1 MSLIGMGLTI
11 IFFVVLIWLVNK
23 VFDVLIAAIIKST
36 RTNLDNRLAPVMR
49 RLLTVLLLVT
59 GLYFLTTFIQFAS
72 PIHLFISR
80 LYISAVVFFIAV
92 ALGEI
97 INIVMHSVLYGHF
110 KGKKESI
117 NATLPFINNVSRI
130 VLYTSVGIFILW
142 LHKIDITPALASAGV
157 IGVALAFAAKDFVAN
172 VFGGI
177 SVFFDKPYIVGDYVI
192 IADKYRGEV
201 LEIGMRSTRIK
212 TRDGVLL
219 TVPNSVLITNA
230 VINETGFDPRLRI
243 RLPIQISYQED
254 VDRVEKI
261 LIEVAHFSDLV
272 LRDPKPLVRYREFA
286 DSGIMLE
293 LLVTIAEPAQ
303 KGFVMHELIK
313 LVQQRF
319 RSEHISIPYPQRDI
333 HVKNA

>member
-1 MSLIGMGLTI
+1 M
-11 IFFVVLIWLVNK
+11 
-23 VFDVLIAAIIKST
+23 
-36 RTNLDNRLAPVMR
+36 
-49 RLLTVLLLVT
+49 
-59 GLYFLTTFIQFAS
+59 
-72 PIHLFISR
+72 
-80 LYISAVVFFIAV
+80 
-92 ALGEI
+92 
-97 INIVMHSVLYGHF
+97 
-110 KGKKESI
+110 
-117 NATLPFINNVSRI
+117 
-130 VLYTSVGIFILW
+130 
-142 LHKIDITPALASAGV
+142 
-157 IGVALAFAAKDFVAN
+157 ALAFAAKDFVAN

>member
-1 MSLIGMGLTI
+1 MGLTV

-23 VFDVLIAAIIKST
+23 VFDVLIAAIIRST
-36 RTNLDNRLAPVMR
+36 KTNLDNRLAPIIR
-49 RLLTVLLLVT
+49 RLLTILLLVT
-59 GLYFLTTFIQFAS
+59 GLYFLTTFIQFSS
-72 PIHLFISR
+72 PIHLFINR
-80 LYISAVVFFIAV
+80 LYISAIAIFIAV
-92 ALGEI
+92 ALGEV
-97 INIVMHSVLYGHF
+97 INTVMHTILYGHF

-117 NATLPFINNVSRI
+117 NATLPFINNVFRI
-130 VLYTSVGIFILW
+130 ILYTSVGLFILW

-157 IGVALAFAAKDFVAN
+157 VGVALAFAAKDFIAN

-201 LEIGMRSTRIK
+201 LEIGMRSTRIR
-212 TRDGVLL
+212 TRDNVLL

-254 VDRVEKI
+254 VERVEKI
-261 LIEVAHFSDLV
+261 LIDLAHFSQHV
-272 LRDPKPLVRYREFA
+272 LKEPKPLVRFREFA
-286 DSGIMLE
+286 DSGIKLE
-293 LLVTIAEPAQ
+293 LLVTIAEPGQ
-303 KGFVMHELIK
+303 KGFVVHELLK
-313 LVQQRF
+313 LIYQRF
-319 RSEHISIPYPQRDI
+319 KSEHVSIPYPQRDI